1 MTDDTHDKTPDTLA
15 AGGGS
20 DKPAGVP
27 RARRRP
33 AKKKKSKAKRL
44 FLGLSFPLHDKLTPL
59 HEELNQLATDEPSL
73 RVSPAHNL
81 HVTLKFLGTVNQE
94 KIAEIHALCAS
105 ICTRYD
111 TLELTSA
118 GIGVFKNSLWVGIAN
133 NEQLT
138 ALAGELN
145 AAGRLL
151 GVADEAKGFV
161 PHVTVARFGKDVRP
175 KLSGLLEK
183 FATTQWGSFSARK
196 CYLYQ
201 SETLQ
206 EGARYSILKGY
217 PLGAVEIVDEAP
229 NESDSD

>member
-1 MTDDTHDKTPDTLA
+1 
-15 AGGGS
+15 
-20 DKPAGVP
+20 
-27 RARRRP
+27 
-33 AKKKKSKAKRL
+33 
-44 FLGLSFPLHDKLTPL
+44 
-59 HEELNQLATDEPSL
+59 
-73 RVSPAHNL
+73 
-81 HVTLKFLGTVNQE
+81 
-94 KIAEIHALCAS
+94 
-105 ICTRYD
+105 
-111 TLELTSA
+111 A

-217 PLGAVEIVDEAP
+217 PL
-229 NESDSD
+229 